1 MRIAAQATPTCYLH
15 VRLGSVN
22 PQDSPHVIVMV
33 CMLAWGHTEING
45 IGDGTITAL
54 EKWEMKY
61 TIRKHSRQNRM
72 WESFGSHGLID
83 TVVMYS

>member
-1 MRIAAQATPTCYLH
+1 MSTAAQATHTCYLH
-15 VRLGSVN
+15 VRYGSVN
-22 PQDSPHVIVMV
+22 SHASPHVSVMV

-61 TIRKHSRQNRM
+61 TIRKHRVNKIECGRAL
-72 WESFGSHGLID
+72 E
-83 TVVMYS
+83 VMALLTQ